1 MASQALAPKLC
12 GIMSPPVPKPRAS
25 ARATKAP
32 PPPTHA
38 PLDRDDAMQAL
49 VHELRVHQIELLQ
62 QNEELRRTQDDLA
75 AARDRFID
83 LFDFAPVGYLT
94 LDGAGRV
101 VEANLTA
108 AAQFG
113 IDRAA
118 LIGVPFMRFIAAA
131 DGDRWQRVKALA
143 MRRGDSRRIEL
154 VLQRPG
160 GALFSA
166 QLDCARVAPEG
177 TKPQLRIAL
186 TDISE
191 RKLAENNRRI
201 ANDVRESERRHVA
214 YELHED
220 LAQRLSALKIT
231 LACLD
236 PAAGAAANKAI
247 VGSMNA
253 AIDQALA
260 MVVRLSA
267 ELHPLML
274 HNLGLNA
281 ALEALAGNASARLG
295 VTVTLQLDDNEPPL
309 VESTAVAVY
318 RLTELL
324 LAPLA
329 RHARRGVGI
338 ELLRRP
344 HDVVLQ
350 MQADAG
356 RPSEVSPSNDDADAL
371 QAVKDQVH
379 LLGGRLELSDPQDAV
394 RRITICLPL
403 LLS

>member
-1 MASQALAPKLC
+1 M
-12 GIMSPPVPKPRAS
+12 R
-25 ARATKAP
+25 
-32 PPPTHA
+32 
-38 PLDRDDAMQAL
+38 AL
-49 VHELRVHQIELLQ
+49 VHELRVHQIELEQ

-75 AARDRFID
+75 AARDRFVD

-113 IDRAA
+113 IDRAG
-118 LIGVPFMRFIAAA
+118 LLGVPFMRFVAAA

-154 VLQRPG
+154 ALQRPD
-160 GALFSA
+160 GALFCA
-166 QLDCARVAPEG
+166 QLDCARVAPAG
-177 TKPQLRIAL
+177 TKPQLRITL

-191 RKLAENNRRI
+191 RKRAETNRRI
-201 ANDVRESERRHVA
+201 ANDMRESERRHVA
-214 YELHED
+214 HELHED

-236 PAAGAAANKAI
+236 PAADAAATEAI
-247 VGSMNA
+247 VGSMDA
-253 AIDQALA
+253 AIDQALT
-260 MVVRLSA
+260 MVVRLSG

-295 VTVTLQLDDNEPPL
+295 VPVTLQLDEKEPPL
-309 VESTAVAVY
+309 AESTAVAVY

-324 LAPLA
+324 LAQEG
-329 RHARRGVGI
+329 RHAPRGIDI

-344 HDVVLQ
+344 RDVVLEL
-350 MQADAG
+350 QADC
-356 RPSEVSPSNDDADAL
+356 RHPSGASLSSPDPDPM

-379 LLGGRLELSDPQDAV
+379 LLGGRLEFSEPQDAV
-394 RRITICLPL
+394 RRLTICLPL
-403 LLS
+403 LPP